1 MNVAK
6 SHRLTTTAG
15 KRFRSWPMHA
25 AGLAALALL
34 LGVGCSTETEQA
46 PPEVVRPV
54 KTMIV
59 GGSLAGN
66 LTFPGRVQGARRVE
80 LSFRVGGHLI
90 ELPILEG
97 QAVNEGDL
105 IGRLD
110 PTDYQIAVQEAQA
123 TFMKAEADFD
133 RYQRLYEKDAVPLS
147 DLERFRALHDV
158 ARARL
163 EQSQLNLR
171 YTSLRA
177 PFGGRLGEKYVENH
191 EDVTANQPI
200 VSLHDITF
208 VEIVID
214 VPEYLLTRARQG
226 SDVSAVAR
234 FESVSSADYPLQF
247 KEASAQ
253 ADPETQTYKVTMSM
267 PQPKDMRVL
276 PGMTAL
282 VTVTLDKAVDESS
295 EGSYAFSVPA
305 AAVFESA
312 DGTQCVW
319 VVGKNEGTMTV
330 SRRKVTVGEVTSP
343 ANVYILDGLLPGDR
357 VVTAAVTRL
366 REGMQVSLWEK

>member
-1 MNVAK
+1 MNVP
-6 SHRLTTTAG
+6 
-15 KRFRSWPMHA
+15 RSFSSPQTGREQQPRRKWPTVVA
-25 AGLAALALL
+25 SLAVLALL
-34 LGVGCSTETEQA
+34 LTGGCGKEAEQA
-46 PPEVVRPV
+46 PPDVVRPV
-54 KTMIV
+54 KTMVV
-59 GGSLAGN
+59 GGSLAGR

-80 LSFRVGGHLI
+80 LSFRVGGRLI
-90 ELPILEG
+90 EFPILEG
-97 QAVNEGDL
+97 QAVSEGDL

-110 PTDYQIAVQEAQA
+110 PTDYQITVQEEQA
-123 TFMKAEADFD
+123 TFLKAEADFE

-158 ARARL
+158 AKARL

-191 EDVTANQPI
+191 EDVVANQPI

-214 VPEYLLTRARQG
+214 VPEYLLTNVRGAGQ
-226 SDVSAVAR
+226 VSAVAQ

-267 PQPKDMRVL
+267 PQPKDLRVL

-282 VTVTLDKAVDESS
+282 VKVTLNEAVGETGDRDYS
-295 EGSYAFSVPA
+295 FSIPVA
-305 AAVFESA
+305 AIFAIA

-319 VVGKNEGTMTV
+319 VVDPSTMTV
-330 SRRKVTVGEVTSP
+330 NRRKVEVGVVTGP
-343 ANVYILDGLLPGDR
+343 ANVYVLDGLQPGDR
-357 VVTAAVTRL
+357 IVTAAVSHL
-366 REGMQVSLWEK
+366 REGMQITLWEK